1 MVLHILCVVF
11 SDNQALTEYARK
23 ASVRAKSAFR
33 PRTVKCYNML
43 FRSFV
48 AFCLFAKVSLENT
61 SVSAALSYLEF
72 LVENEVSVNMVKNH
86 ISAIRAMSIV
96 YDLQFSSWDHPKV
109 RYFVKALKLH
119 RPMVLTKR
127 NIIDIGTLKRMVAL
141 CQQFPNAE
149 VYKAVF
155 LTAFFGFFRLSNL
168 APHAIV
174 EFDSTRYFTGGCIL

>member
-1 MVLHILCVVF
+1 MPEKPQYEQSLLFDLGQLNVIICCLGPLWPFVCLLKLAWKICLC
-11 SDNQALTEYARK
+11 QL
-23 ASVRAKSAFR
+23 
-33 PRTVKCYNML
+33 P
-43 FRSFV
+43 
-48 AFCLFAKVSLENT
+48 
-61 SVSAALSYLEF
+61 EF

-96 YDLQFSSWDHPKV
+96 YDLQFSAWEHPKV

-127 NIIDIGTLKRMVAL
+127 NIIDIATLKRMVAL
-141 CQQFPNAE
+141 CQRFPNAE

-174 EFDSTRYFTGGCIL
+174 EFDGTRHFTGGGYILQ

>member
-1 MVLHILCVVF
+1 
-11 SDNQALTEYARK
+11 
-23 ASVRAKSAFR
+23 
-33 PRTVKCYNML
+33 ML

-141 CQQFPNAE
+141 CQRFPNAE

-174 EFDSTRYFTGGCIL
+174 EFDSTRYFTGGMYSLVRPRSDCFLNGRKQFSIEMSTG

>member
-1 MVLHILCVVF
+1 
-11 SDNQALTEYARK
+11 
-23 ASVRAKSAFR
+23 
-33 PRTVKCYNML
+33 ML

-48 AFCLFAKVSLENT
+48 AFCLFAKVSLEKT

-86 ISAIRAMSIV
+86 IRAMSIV

-141 CQQFPNAE
+141 CQRFPNAE

-155 LTAFFGFFRLSNL
+155 LTAFFRFFRLSNL

-174 EFDSTRYFTGGCIL
+174 EFDSTRHFTGGMYSLPSLRSNCFSNGRKQFSIEMSTG